1 MLKKNSTIP
10 FVNIESI
17 PALIKDFLL
26 KKIPGFEDDIF
37 NIKTIEKRILQK
49 EKSFSINQRQ
59 VLYNELVIQHS
70 NSYIS
75 EKQKQNLHALK
86 IEDSYT
92 VTTGHQL
99 NLFSGPVFFIYK
111 ILQTIKLADDLNEK
125 FPSRKIIPVF
135 WMASEDHDFEE
146 INHFKTE
153 HHYYETKAKSGGAV
167 GKIKVEDQF
176 FISQFEADFKDTI
189 FGTELILLLKKAY
202 EKGNTLA
209 EATRI
214 LVQEL
219 FADYGLLILDGD
231 NVSLKNEIKNV
242 FKEELINQKLFDS
255 TQEIVRQL
263 SDSYGKVQVNP
274 REINLFYLS
283 KTRNRIEFRSGL
295 YKIVDTDISF
305 SLNEILVELENHPEK
320 FSPNALM
327 RPVYQ
332 ETILPN
338 LAYIGGNAE
347 IMYWLE
353 LKNYFAEINLEFPVL
368 IPRNSVLFIK
378 EKTLQKAS
386 QFDLKI
392 GDFFKNFAEVT
403 QDLLLENNQT
413 LVLLNENEAIL
424 ENHFEEIT
432 KAAATTDKSFGN
444 LVQAEK
450 TRQLKSFKRMRKRLL
465 HAEKIKQNERLQR
478 LENLFLQI
486 HPGKT
491 WQERTFNF
499 SVFYSDFGREWLQ
512 NCYEAIDVEQSELII
527 FSI

>member
-1 MLKKNSTIP
+1 MKKISTIP
-10 FVNIESI
+10 FVDIESI
-17 PALIKDFLL
+17 PALIKDFLQQ
-26 KKIPGFEDDIF
+26 KIHGFEEDIITF
-37 NIKTIEKRILQK
+37 QNMEQRISQK
-49 EKSFSINQRQ
+49 EKSFFSERREILFNA
-59 VLYNELVIQHS
+59 VKKQHA
-70 NSYIS
+70 NSQLS
-75 EKQKQNLHALK
+75 EKQEQNMFALK
-86 IEDSYT
+86 DEGSYT

-111 ILQTIKLADDLNEK
+111 ILQTIKLAEVLNEK
-125 FPSRKIIPVF
+125 FPQQKIVPVF

-176 FISQFEADFKDTI
+176 FISQFEADFKDSI

-202 EKGNTLA
+202 QKGNTLA

-231 NVSLKNEIKNV
+231 DSTLKSEIKTV
-242 FKEELINQKLFDS
+242 FKDELVSQNLFNA
-255 TQEIVRQL
+255 TQETVKQL
-263 SDSYGKVQVNP
+263 SDLYGKVQVNP

-283 KTRNRIEFRSGL
+283 KTRNRIEFRNGL
-295 YKIVDTDISF
+295 YRIVDTDISF
-305 SLNEILVELENHPEK
+305 SLNEILQELENHPEK

-353 LKNYFAEINLEFPVL
+353 LKNYFAAINLEFPVL
-368 IPRNSVLFIK
+368 IPRNSVLFVK
-378 EKTLQKAS
+378 EKTLNKAA
-386 QFDLKI
+386 QFQLKLE
-392 GDFFKNFAEVT
+392 DFFKNFAEVT
-403 QDLLLENNQT
+403 KNLLLQNNQT
-413 LVLLNENEAIL
+413 LSLLNENEKML
-424 ENHFEEIT
+424 EHHFDELSTEAEST
-432 KAAATTDKSFGN
+432 EKSFGN

-450 TRQLKSFKRMRKRLL
+450 TRQLKSFKRMKKRLL
-465 HAEKIKQNERLQR
+465 HAEKIKQNEKLQR

-499 SVFYSDFGREWLQ
+499 SEFYSDFGSEWVQ
-512 NCYEAIDVEQSELII
+512 SCYEAIDVEKSELII